1 MISRR
6 LVEGVIDEASLL
18 ALVQTSE
25 VNGGLGWQVS
35 GEFAFEETPE
45 IAQGVK
51 GEAKA
56 RVSRLIPSGTEGEWL
71 ILLAEFDQDFK
82 RRDLREILRSLRA
95 YARETAKFPDHTGYG
110 DTLFIV
116 ANPGYQE
123 VRFVLFQQQEGR
135 QARIRSFG
143 WSKGEIGRTLLQ
155 HNLPGVYWSQ
165 LLSWHKAWDVE
176 ELTKQFFRDYREVF
190 YEVEDAAIT
199 LFNDKET
206 ARRFTQTFLNRL
218 IFICFLQKKNWM
230 EAPGASAR
238 SRYLFDLY
246 DNFQPV
252 TTGPDPERGFFD
264 RLRILFFS
272 GLNAVNGQG
281 GGTSPEMT
289 ERIGRVPFL
298 NGGLFE
304 RDDVLDR
311 QDIFLPDRLLEK
323 IVGSDGLLRR
333 YNFTITESTPDD
345 VMVALDPELLG
356 KVFEELVN
364 DRHGTGSYYTPRPI
378 VSFMC
383 REAIKGYLGGY
394 AELVDQQS
402 TVGISIDE
410 AKALIKR
417 LEAVRVCDPAC
428 GSGAY
433 LVGMLYELEALL
445 TLLDTRAEQA
455 TARDAHERRLRIIE
469 DCLYGVDIQ
478 KFAVNIAW
486 LRLWLALIIEDKR
499 NPLDEPDVDVSL
511 PNLDVKIGV
520 GDSLLAPVKHGSLA
534 DMEARKLAKTKAA
547 YMEAHTKEEK
557 LALRDELREHRRQL
571 QSLYNH
577 EVPEGVFDWM
587 VEFAEVWVE
596 DEPEATIGGSFNLGT
611 AAVTPELTERSDRGG
626 GFDIIVAN
634 PPYINSGEIVQTCG
648 PSYKPQLRVRFP
660 NSFAGSAD
668 LLVYFMDR
676 AIELLRPGGQ
686 FAFITSNKWLKS
698 AYGKK
703 IRGHM
708 VKSTRLHHLID
719 FGDLPVFQ
727 GTIAYPLITLA
738 TKRAPQ
744 DSAEANTMMTTVTT
758 LGAPYPDMHA
768 IIKQSGGTLPSGS
781 LQASGE
787 WSLEVGESAQRVAQM
802 RARGTPLGEYIQG
815 KIYYGIKTGL
825 NEVKIGSDGK
835 MYGKRVPPGVRVV
848 RKEGV
853 FVINGAKRAELIAE
867 DPNSAEIIKPLAVG
881 RDIKRWVVEDNDR
894 WLIVTK
900 IGTDMSRYPAVM
912 RHLTKYEALLRP
924 RADQGE
930 HWWELRAC
938 AYWQEF
944 DKPKVVY
951 PDMSQEARV
960 ALARSGTYL
969 SNTSYLIPVE
979 DYFLLA
985 ILNSKP
991 FNEQLETLLNSN
1003 MAGTNRGF
1011 TERML
1016 SAIIAKASNDDRE
1029 HIVKLARD
1037 CISAKEVS
1045 RLPSAEDTVRLD
1057 GLQREID
1064 QRVEFLYFHRGE
1076 LGTRPNK
1083 AGEEVPYPDTY
1094 DEWVALR
1101 EAEAGTIVGEIRQL
1115 IAKGESGTVEF
1126 KESLEYVD
1134 PGSLS
1139 HVPEAHRNQRLAE
1152 LKTNVLHSALKTIC
1166 AFANTKGGTLLI
1178 GVHDSGDLWG
1188 LDGDFELSGGKRDQD
1203 AFENRLTDFIKTRI
1217 RPLLTELEIA
1227 VVKVDGKW
1235 VCRVYV
1241 PSAKAPHYLDNKL
1254 YIRLGNS
1261 TEELAGRDLEDW
1273 LANR

>member
-6 LVEGVIDEASLL
+6 LVEGVQDEDSLL
-18 ALVQTSE
+18 VLLKTAQE
-25 VNGGLGWQVS
+25 NGGLGWQVS

-45 IAQGVK
+45 IAQGVQ

-56 RVSRLIPSGTEGEWL
+56 RVSRLIPSGTDGEWL

-165 LLSWHKAWDVE
+165 LVSWLKAWDVE

-190 YEVEDAAIT
+190 YEVEDAAFT

-323 IVGSDGLLRR
+323 IVGRDGLLRR

-402 TVGISIDE
+402 TLGISIDE

-557 LALRDELREHRRQL
+557 QALRDELREHRRQL

-611 AAVTPELTERSDRGG
+611 AASTPELTERSVRGG

-634 PPYINSGEIVQTCG
+634 PPYINAREIVQTCG
-648 PSYKPQLRVRFP
+648 SSYKPRLKARFP
-660 NSFAGSAD
+660 SSFDGSAD

-686 FAFITSNKWLKS
+686 FAFITSNLWLK
-698 AYGKK
+698 AGYGKK

-708 VKSTRLHHLID
+708 VKCTHIRHLID
-719 FGDLPVFQ
+719 FRHLPVFQ
-727 GTIAYPLITLA
+727 GTMAFPLITLA
-738 TKRAPQ
+738 SKHSHQ
-744 DSAEANTMMTTVTT
+744 DSLAAKTRLTRVTS
-758 LGAPYPDMHA
+758 LDAPYPDMHA
-768 IIKQSGGTLPSGS
+768 IIKQSGGELPNGS

-787 WSLEVGESAQRVAQM
+787 WSLEVGESAQRMAQM
-802 RARGTPLGEYIQG
+802 RARGIPLGEYIQG

-835 MYGKRVPPGVRVV
+835 MYGKRVPTGVRVV

-853 FVINGAKRAELIAE
+853 FVINGAKRGELIAE
-867 DPNSAEIIKPLAVG
+867 DPKSAEIIMPLAIG
-881 RDIKRWVVEDNDR
+881 RDVRRWVVEDNDR

-900 IGTDMSRYPAVM
+900 IGTDMSLYPAVM
-912 RHLTKYEALLRP
+912 RHLAKYEALLRP

-938 AYWQEF
+938 AYWDAFEGQ
-944 DKPKVVY
+944 KLVWGNLNNQPCYASAGPGVY
-951 PDMSQEARV
+951 LNAPAVMMAPEELFV
-960 ALARSGTYL
+960 LG
-969 SNTSYLIPVE
+969 
-979 DYFLLA
+979 
-985 ILNSKP
+985 ILNSRAGWKKLTEIAYARNGGYFETKP
-991 FNEQLETLLNSN
+991 VFVKQVEIPFTSQEDKFRIEALVRDILDLKNHNPSSDVGELE
-1003 MAGTNRGF
+1003 A
-1011 TERML
+1011 
-1016 SAIIAKASNDDRE
+1016 
-1029 HIVKLARD
+1029 
-1037 CISAKEVS
+1037 
-1045 RLPSAEDTVRLD
+1045 
-1057 GLQREID
+1057 EID
-1064 QRVEFLYFHRGE
+1064 ARVEFLYFHRGE
-1076 LGTRPNK
+1076 RGTRTND

-1094 DEWVALR
+1094 DEWVTLR
-1101 EAEAGTIVGEIRQL
+1101 EAEAGTIVAEIRQL

-1235 VCRVYV
+1235 VCRVHV
-1241 PSAKAPHYLDNKL
+1241 PAAKAPHYLDNRL